1 MSFFDSTEKLDQA
14 VEQLAPT
21 AAITS
26 RVLRKGLSLTQ
37 IYTQLVEA
45 SNELTLEREENERLK
60 SQMDLI
66 LRELEQKAPV
76 LQQQRQDY
84 ETAMS
89 NIATLTSR
97 LDELLAENQRLHE
110 SSDEA
115 NRLAKHHTTE
125 NQKLKTELADLARQ
139 VSYIISYFF
148 LHIILNKDIK
158 ENFKN
163 FINLIDSFHFI
174 LYHYICLSAGMLPS
188 QRGSRKSHRYA
199 RRK

>member
-1 MSFFDSTEKLDQA
+1 MSFFDSIEKLDQA

-148 LHIILNKDIK
+148 FAYYIK
-158 ENFKN
+158 
-163 FINLIDSFHFI
+163 
-174 LYHYICLSAGMLPS
+174 
-188 QRGSRKSHRYA
+188 
-199 RRK
+199 